1 MIKSVKSKLEEI
13 LNMDVNNGKQI
24 LTEKE
29 LSVFEGKYGLS
40 LPDDYKAFLTSF
52 YSCYVREGY
61 YYPMKERS
69 SLTPENGMEVID
81 YFYNTEFISNVD
93 NFISLWG
100 NSVLPIGR
108 AAGDYICIG
117 VQEKNYSK
125 IYHLYHEALNENET
139 ICLIADSFDEFIL
152 SFKKINDSS
161 KYDSKKIKLK
171 LSPELL
177 ESLKKLHKNEN

>member
-61 YYPMKERS
+61 
-69 SLTPENGMEVID
+69 
-81 YFYNTEFISNVD
+81 
-93 NFISLWG
+93 
-100 NSVLPIGR
+100 
-108 AAGDYICIG
+108 
-117 VQEKNYSK
+117 
-125 IYHLYHEALNENET
+125 
-139 ICLIADSFDEFIL
+139 
-152 SFKKINDSS
+152 
-161 KYDSKKIKLK
+161 
-171 LSPELL
+171 
-177 ESLKKLHKNEN
+177 